1 MTFPLSL
8 KIAGLGH
15 YLPDRIVTN
24 AEVEAL
30 CALPAGWIAERTGVR
45 ERRWVNGETQLFM
58 AAQAAREAVAQAGLP
73 LAAIDLIINASGT
86 QSQAIPDNGPL
97 LQRELGLG
105 ESGIPS
111 FSVHATCLSFL
122 MAMQTAAALLL
133 TDRYRHILIVSADLA
148 SCALNFKEPESA
160 ALMGDAAA
168 AVVVTRTP
176 PGEASAPCAFHFAT
190 YGLGADLAEV
200 RGGGSRRHPNHAAT
214 QTEDNLFHMNGP
226 HLLKLTRRVAPAFLD
241 GLQPGLSR
249 SAAGID
255 LIVPH
260 QASVLGLRLLRHF
273 GWPEERI
280 MVTLDY
286 LGNCVAASI
295 PVSLYQAYAQGR
307 LRRGDRVLLI
317 GTGAGLSLGGLILT
331 F

>member
-1 MTFPLSL
+1 MTFPFPI
-8 KIAGLGH
+8 KIVGLGH
-15 YLPDRIVTN
+15 YLPHRIVTN

-30 CALPAGWIAERTGVR
+30 CELPAGWIVERTGVR

-58 AAQAAREAVAQAGLP
+58 AAQAARAAVAHAGLP
-73 LAAIDLIINASGT
+73 LEAIDLIINASGT

-105 ESGIPS
+105 ESGMPC

-133 TDRYRHILIVSADLA
+133 TERYRHILIVSADLA
-148 SCALNFKEPESA
+148 SGALNFKEPESA
-160 ALMGDAAA
+160 SLMGDAAA

-176 PGEASAPCAFHFAT
+176 PGEASAFHAFHFAT

-200 RGGGSRRHPNHAAT
+200 RGGGTRRHPNRPDT
-214 QTEDNLFHMNGP
+214 QAEDNLFHMNGP
-226 HLLKLTRRVAPAFLD
+226 HLLKLTRRVAPGFLNC
-241 GLQPGLSR
+241 LQPGLSR
-249 SAAGID
+249 SAEGLD

-260 QASVLGLRLLRHF
+260 QASILGLRLLRHF

-286 LGNCVAASI
+286 LGNCVAASM
-295 PVSLYQAYAQGR
+295 PVSMVQAYAQGR
-307 LRRGDRVLLI
+307 LQRGDRLLLI

>member
-15 YLPDRIVTN
+15 YLPDRIVPN

-176 PGEASAPCAFHFAT
+176 PGEASALCAFHFAT
-190 YGLGADLAEV
+190 YGLGADLAEL
-200 RGGGSRRHPNHAAT
+200 RGGGSRRHPNHVAT
-214 QTEDNLFHMNGP
+214 QAEDNLFHMNGP

-241 GLQPGLSR
+241 GLQPGLAR